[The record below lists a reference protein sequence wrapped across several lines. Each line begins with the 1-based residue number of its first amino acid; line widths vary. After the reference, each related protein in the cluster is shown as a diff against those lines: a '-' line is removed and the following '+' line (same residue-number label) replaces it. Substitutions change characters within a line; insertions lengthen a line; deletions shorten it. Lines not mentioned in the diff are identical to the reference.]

1 MMSRS
6 ATTDLT
12 EDRFLDG
19 RLVMRQPRDGYRAAM
34 DSVLLAAAV
43 PARAGQTVLELG
55 CGAGVASL
63 CLGWRVPGLGLH
75 GVELQPDYA
84 ALARANAALNAISLE
99 VAEAD
104 LTALPEGLR
113 QRQFDQVMANPPYYR
128 AGAGTAARLAGR
140 ETALREAT
148 PLAVWIDTALRRLVS
163 GGRLTLI
170 QQAARLP
177 DVLAALDGRAGDVTV
192 MPVQPRM
199 GRDATRVIVQARKGA
214 RGPFRLH
221 APLILHAEAR
231 HVADG
236 EDLTEQARAVLRDG
250 AALQGAADG

>member
-1 MMSRS
+1 MSRW

-19 RLVMRQPRDGYRAAM
+19 RIVALQPRDGYRAAI
-34 DSVLLAAAV
+34 DPVLLASAV
-43 PARAGQTVLELG
+43 PARSGQSVLELG

-63 CLGWRVPGLGLH
+63 CLGWRVPGLALF
-75 GVELQPDYA
+75 GVELQSAYA
-84 ALARANAALNAISLE
+84 ALACRNAALNDIALQ

-104 LTALPEGLR
+104 LADLPAELR
-113 QRQFDQVMANPPYYR
+113 QRQFDHVMANPPYFR
-128 AGAGTAARLAGR
+128 SGAGTAARPVGR

-148 PLAVWIDTALRRLVS
+148 PLAVWIDTAVRRIVS

-177 DVLAALDGRAGDVTV
+177 DVLAALDGRAGDVEV
-192 MPVQPRM
+192 LPVQPRE
-199 GRDATRVIVQARKGA
+199 GRDAARVILKARKGA

-221 APLILHAEAR
+221 APLILHAGAS
-231 HVADG
+231 HTGDG
-236 EDLTEQARAVLRDG
+236 EDLTPRARAVLRDG
-250 AALQGAADG
+250 AAMSETGGG